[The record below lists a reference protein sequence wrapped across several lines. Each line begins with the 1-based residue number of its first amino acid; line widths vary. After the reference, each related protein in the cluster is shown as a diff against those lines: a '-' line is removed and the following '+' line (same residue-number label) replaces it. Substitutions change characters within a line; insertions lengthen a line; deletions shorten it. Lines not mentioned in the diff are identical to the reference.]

1 MPEIFLSYRR
11 QDTDHA
17 LSLYMWL
24 IKRYG
29 REAVFWD
36 RKNIDAGRDFAEILT
51 RGIKKSVVFIA
62 LIGAEWLAVDNA
74 GRHRIDSPEDWVR
87 RETSSALERRMLVIP
102 VLGSGARMPAA
113 QDLPVELKRFSR
125 LQALSIT
132 DMRFPSLLAESL
144 AKAGI
149 HEKQSAGPGKK
160 RVSALALR
168 AGNLLRRQAERLQ
181 IRAKELIRDGKTE
194 RALEELNEGT
204 ELMMALLDVLP
215 GEQDLDL
222 QLGYIYGALADEFD
236 AMGNNKMMQR
246 YLDLQLGIFERVK
259 EDLSAAEY
267 LTGEAATTIKGIGE
281 VYFRRGDFDR
291 AIEYYRKSLEIE
303 PGYQYAWHDLF
314 GAYDAMAER
323 GRIDLDAMRSA
334 LQKTRETSAGPQP
347 GTQVPGLDLEYL
359 QSLEARLRHWEK
371 KAAEHP
377 DLLISA
383 AVPVEGRKAGGR
395 SPSGAHGEDGTDRLP
410 GLLEAPPC
418 PE

>member
-1 MPEIFLSYRR
+1 
-11 QDTDHA
+11 
-17 LSLYMWL
+17 
-24 IKRYG
+24 
-29 REAVFWD
+29 
-36 RKNIDAGRDFAEILT
+36 
-51 RGIKKSVVFIA
+51 
-62 LIGAEWLAVDNA
+62 
-74 GRHRIDSPEDWVR
+74 
-87 RETSSALERRMLVIP
+87 MLVIP

-113 QDLPVELKRFSR
+113 KDLPDELTRFSR
-125 LQALSIT
+125 LQALSIA
-132 DMRFPSLLAESL
+132 DMRFYSLLAESL

-149 HEKQSAGPGKK
+149 HERQSESAGKK

-181 IRAKELIRDGKTE
+181 IRAKELIREGKTE

-236 AMGNNKMMQR
+236 AAGNNQMAQR

-281 VYFRRGDFDR
+281 VYYRRGDLER
-291 AIEYYRKSLEIE
+291 AIEYYRTSLEID

-314 GAYDAMAER
+314 GAYVAMAER

-371 KAAEHP
+371 KAAQHP
-377 DLLISA
+377 DLLVSA
-383 AVPVEGRKAGGR
+383 APSAERPKAGLLTLSKARGVR
-395 SPSGAHGEDGTDRLP
+395 GGARARLAQTP
-410 GLLEAPPC
+410 ALL
-418 PE
+418 

>member
-36 RKNIDAGRDFAEILT
+36 QKNIDAGRDFVEILS
-51 RGIKKSVVFIA
+51 RGIKKSVAFIA
-62 LIGAEWLAVDNA
+62 LIGPEWLAADST
-74 GRHRIDSPEDWVR
+74 GHRRIDSPEDWVR
-87 RETSSALERRMLVIP
+87 RETSSALDRRMLVIP

-113 QDLPVELKRFSR
+113 RDLPDELTRFSR
-125 LQALSIT
+125 LQALSIA
-132 DMRFPSLLAESL
+132 DMRFYSLLAESL

-149 HEKQSAGPGKK
+149 HERQSEGAGKK

-181 IRAKELIRDGKTE
+181 IRAKELIREGKTE

-222 QLGYIYGALADEFD
+222 HLGYIYGALADEFD
-236 AMGNNKMMQR
+236 AAGNNQMAER
-246 YLDLQLGIFERVK
+246 YLDLQLGIFQRVK
-259 EDLSAAEY
+259 DELAPAEY
-267 LTGEAATTIKGIGE
+267 FTGETATAIKGIGE
-281 VYFRRGDFDR
+281 VYHRRGNLEL
-291 AIEYYRKSLEIE
+291 AIEYYRRALEIE

-314 GAYDAMAER
+314 GAYVAMAER
-323 GRIDLDAMRSA
+323 GRIDLDAMKSA

-359 QSLEARLRHWEK
+359 QSLEARLHHWEK

-377 DLLISA
+377 DLLVGA
-383 AVPVEGRKAGGR
+383 AAHAEDRKPRGRTPSGGTRGRRGSRAEAAR
-395 SPSGAHGEDGTDRLP
+395 SPALP
-410 GLLEAPPC
+410 
-418 PE
+418 

>member
-36 RKNIDAGRDFAEILT
+36 QKNIDAGRDFAEILN
-51 RGIKKSVVFIA
+51 RGIKKSVAFIA
-62 LIGAEWLAVDNA
+62 LIGAEWLAADSA
-74 GRHRIDSPEDWVR
+74 GHRRIDAPEDWVR
-87 RETSSALERRMLVIP
+87 RETSSALDRRMLVIP

-113 QDLPVELKRFSR
+113 KDLPDELTRFSR
-125 LQALSIT
+125 LQALSIA
-132 DMRFPSLLAESL
+132 DMRFYSLLAESL

-149 HEKQSAGPGKK
+149 HERQSESAGKK

-181 IRAKELIRDGKTE
+181 IRAKELIREGKTE

-236 AMGNNKMMQR
+236 AAGNNQMAQR

-281 VYFRRGDFDR
+281 VYYRRGDLER
-291 AIEYYRKSLEIE
+291 AIEYYRTSLEID

-314 GAYDAMAER
+314 GAYVAMAER

-371 KAAEHP
+371 KAAQHP
-377 DLLISA
+377 DLLVSA
-383 AVPVEGRKAGGR
+383 APSAERPKAGLLTLSKARGVR
-395 SPSGAHGEDGTDRLP
+395 GGARARLAQTP
-410 GLLEAPPC
+410 ALL
-418 PE
+418 

>member
-29 REAVFWD
+29 RDAIFWD
-36 RKNIDAGRDFAEILT
+36 QKNIDAGRDFAEILT
-51 RGIKKSVVFIA
+51 QGIEKSVAFIA
-62 LIGAEWLAVDNA
+62 LIGSEWLAADSA
-74 GRHRIDSPEDWVR
+74 AHRRIDSPEDWVR
-87 RETSSALERRMLVIP
+87 RETSSALDRRMLVIP

-113 QDLPVELKRFSR
+113 KDLPDELKRFSP
-125 LQALSIT
+125 LQALSIA
-132 DMRFPSLLAESL
+132 DMRFHSLLAESL
-144 AKAGI
+144 AAAGI
-149 HEKQSAGPGKK
+149 HEKQSAGAVKK
-160 RVSALALR
+160 PVSALALR
-168 AGNLLRRQAERLQ
+168 AANLLRRQAERLQ
-181 IRAKELIRDGKTE
+181 IRAKELIREGKPE
-194 RALEELNEGT
+194 RALDELNEGT

-236 AMGNNKMMQR
+236 AAGNDQMAGR
-246 YLDLQLGIFERVK
+246 YLDLQLGIFQRVK
-259 EDLSAAEY
+259 DELAPDEY
-267 LTGEAATTIKGIGE
+267 FNGEAATAIKGIGE
-281 VYFRRGDFDR
+281 VYYRRGNLEL
-291 AIEYYRKSLEIE
+291 AIEYYRRALEIE

-314 GAYDAMAER
+314 GAYVAMAER
-323 GRIDLDAMRSA
+323 GRIDLDAMKSA

-377 DLLISA
+377 DLLVGDA
-383 AVPVEGRKAGGR
+383 AQAEGRKGVHTLSTARRGR
-395 SPSGAHGEDGTDRLP
+395 SRSRAQLALT
-410 GLLEAPPC
+410 PPC
-418 PE
+418 SE

>member
-29 REAVFWD
+29 REAIFWD
-36 RKNIDAGRDFAEILT
+36 QKNINAGRDFAEILNQ
-51 RGIKKSVVFIA
+51 GIKKSVAFIA
-62 LIGAEWLAVDNA
+62 LIGAEWLAADSA
-74 GRHRIDSPEDWVR
+74 GHRRIDAPEDWVR
-87 RETSSALERRMLVIP
+87 RETSSALDRRMLVIP

-113 QDLPVELKRFSR
+113 KDLPDELTRFSR
-125 LQALSIT
+125 LQALSIA
-132 DMRFPSLLAESL
+132 DMRFYSLLAESL

-149 HEKQSAGPGKK
+149 RERQSEGAGKK

-181 IRAKELIRDGKTE
+181 IRAKELIREGKTE

-236 AMGNNKMMQR
+236 AAGNNQMVQR

-267 LTGEAATTIKGIGE
+267 LTGEAATMIKGIGE
-281 VYFRRGDFDR
+281 VYYRRGDLER
-291 AIEYYRKSLEIE
+291 AIEYYRTALETD

-314 GAYDAMAER
+314 GAYVAMAER

-371 KAAEHP
+371 KAAQHP
-377 DLLISA
+377 DLLVGAAPSA
-383 AVPVEGRKAGGR
+383 ESRKAGSHTLPKARGGR
-395 SPSGAHGEDGTDRLP
+395 GGARTRLAQTP
-410 GLLEAPPC
+410 ALP
-418 PE
+418 

>member
-1 MPEIFLSYRR
+1 MMPEIFLSYRR

-36 RKNIDAGRDFAEILT
+36 QKNIDAGRDFTEILAQ
-51 RGIKKSVVFIA
+51 GIEKSVAFIA
-62 LIGAEWLAVDNA
+62 LIGAEWLAGDSA
-74 GRHRIDSPEDWVR
+74 GHRRIDSPDDWVR
-87 RETSSALERRMLVIP
+87 RETSSALDRRMLVIP
-102 VLGSGARMPAA
+102 VLGSEARMPAA
-113 QDLPVELKRFSR
+113 KDLPDELTRFSR
-125 LQALSIT
+125 LQALSIA
-132 DMRFPSLLAESL
+132 DMLFYSLLAESL

-149 HEKQSAGPGKK
+149 HERQSEGAGKK
-160 RVSALALR
+160 PVSALALR
-168 AGNLLRRQAERLQ
+168 TGNLLRRQAERLQ
-181 IRAKELIRDGKTE
+181 IRAKELIREGKTE

-222 QLGYIYGALADEFD
+222 QLGYIYGALADEFE
-236 AMGNNKMMQR
+236 AAGNNQMAER

-281 VYFRRGDFDR
+281 VYSRRGHLER
-291 AIEYYRKSLEIE
+291 AIEYYRTALEID

-314 GAYDAMAER
+314 GAYVAMAER

-334 LQKTRETSAGPQP
+334 LQKTRETSAGPQR

-359 QSLEARLRHWEK
+359 QSLEAHLRHWVK
-371 KAAEHP
+371 KAAQHS
-377 DLLISA
+377 DLL
-383 AVPVEGRKAGGR
+383 V
-395 SPSGAHGEDGTDRLP
+395 GA
-410 GLLEAPPC
+410 APPA
-418 PE
+418 